1 MGDDMN
7 MIKIFDTTLRD
18 GEQSPGC
25 TMHHD
30 EKIKFALKLERLG
43 VDIIEAGFPVTSDD
57 DMNAVK
63 AISTL
68 VKDSQ
73 VCALARAT
81 YGDVD
86 AAYESIRLAAAP
98 RLHIFIATSEIHMRA
113 KLKMTE
119 EQVIERIA
127 STANRAKRYLS
138 DIQFSF
144 EDATRSNT
152 DFLVRAIE
160 TAQKSGVKAINIADT
175 VGYSSPEEIAA
186 LIQLIQSR
194 VDLSDIEFGV
204 HCHNDLGMAV
214 ANSLSAIRAGAN
226 HIEGTINGIGERGGN
241 ASLEEIVM
249 ALHAK
254 PEYNATTRIKTTE
267 IYSTSRLLSSITGLQ
282 IPPNKPVVGNNAF
295 LHESGIHQ
303 HGVLSDRSTYEII
316 TPESIGV
323 PKQEIVLGKHSGK
336 HAFEQFLKD
345 YHIDYSIVLLDKY
358 FNDFKNLCDKKKL
371 ITALDIEALIAG
383 NSRGA
388 DEQKY
393 SLKNFLIATKKDG
406 AFATVTLIADD
417 KEIAYQADG
426 NGAIDSSFT
435 AINKAVGVNYR
446 LIDFSLHAITGGE
459 DALGEAIVKIT
470 DGETTMMGKGLS
482 TDIVEAS
489 ILAYL
494 SACNKLL
501 EYNNNACAKTE

>member
-1 MGDDMN
+1 MN

-30 EKIKFALKLERLG
+30 EKIKIALKLERLG
-43 VDIIEAGFPVTSDD
+43 VDIIEAGFPVTSSD
-57 DMNAVK
+57 DMRAVK
-63 AISTL
+63 AISEI
-68 VKDSQ
+68 VKTSQ

-81 YGDVD
+81 YGDID
-86 AAYESIRLAAAP
+86 AAYESIRTAAAP

-119 EQVIERIA
+119 DQVLERIA
-127 STANRAKRYLS
+127 QTAAYAKKYLS
-138 DIQFSF
+138 DVQFSY
-144 EDATRSNT
+144 EDATRSDIN
-152 DFLVRAIE
+152 FLVKAIE
-160 TAQKSGVKAINIADT
+160 TARKSGVNAINIADT
-175 VGYSSPEEIAA
+175 VGYSSPEEIAT
-186 LIQLIQSR
+186 LIRYIKER
-194 VDLSDIEFGV
+194 VDLEGIEFGV

-214 ANSLSAIRAGAN
+214 ANSLSAIRAGVT
-226 HIEGTINGIGERGGN
+226 HVEGTINGIGERGGN

-254 PEYNATTRIKTTE
+254 PEYNATTRINTTE
-267 IYSTSRLLSSITGLQ
+267 IYSASRLLSSITGLP

-303 HGVLSDRSTYEII
+303 HGVLADRSTYEII

-336 HAFEQFLKD
+336 HAFEQFLND
-345 YHIDYSIVLLDKY
+345 YHIDHSSDLLDKY
-358 FNDFKNLCDKKKL
+358 FNDFKALCDKKKL

-383 NSRGA
+383 NRRGA
-388 DEQKY
+388 EQQKY

-406 AFATVTLIADD
+406 AFATVTLTADD
-417 KEIAYQADG
+417 NEIAHQADG

-435 AINKAVGVNYR
+435 AVNKAIGVNYR

-501 EYNNNACAKTE
+501 QYNGTAKRPD

>member
-1 MGDDMN
+1 MN

-43 VDIIEAGFPVTSDD
+43 VDIIEAGFPVTSSD
-57 DMNAVK
+57 DMRAVK
-63 AISTL
+63 AISDS
-68 VKDSQ
+68 VKTSQ
-73 VCALARAT
+73 VCALARAI
-81 YGDVD
+81 YGDID
-86 AAYESIRLAAAP
+86 AAYESIRSAVAP

-119 EQVIERIA
+119 DQVLERIA
-127 STANRAKRYLS
+127 LTAEYAKKYLS
-138 DIQFSF
+138 DVQFSY
-144 EDATRSNT
+144 EDATRSNM
-152 DFLVRAIE
+152 DFLVKAIK
-160 TAQKSGVKAINIADT
+160 TARKSGINAINIADT

-186 LIQLIQSR
+186 LIRYIKER
-194 VDLSDIEFGV
+194 VDLEGVEFGV

-214 ANSLSAIRAGAN
+214 ANSLSAIRAGVT

-241 ASLEEIVM
+241 ASLEEIIM

-254 PEYNATTRIKTTE
+254 PEYNAATRINTTE
-267 IYSTSRLLSSITGLQ
+267 IYSASRLLSSITGLP

-303 HGVLSDRSTYEII
+303 HGVLADRSTYEII

-336 HAFEQFLKD
+336 HAFEQFLID
-345 YHIDYSIVLLDKY
+345 YHIDHSSDLLDKY
-358 FNDFKNLCDKKKL
+358 FSDFKALCDKKKL

-383 NSRGA
+383 NRHGA
-388 DEQKY
+388 ERQKY

-406 AFATVTLIADD
+406 AFATVTLTVDD
-417 KEIAYQADG
+417 NEIAYQADG

-435 AINKAVGVNYR
+435 AVNKAIGVNYR

-501 EYNNNACAKTE
+501 QYNGSTKSS